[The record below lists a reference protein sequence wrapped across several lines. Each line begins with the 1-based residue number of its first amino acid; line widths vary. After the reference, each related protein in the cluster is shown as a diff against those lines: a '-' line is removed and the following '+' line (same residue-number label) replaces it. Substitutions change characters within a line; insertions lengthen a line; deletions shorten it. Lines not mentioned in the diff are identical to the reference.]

1 MRMNLCAGLRSCLS
15 GLNPPRV
22 MKAAIFFLLIGA
34 VVGAIGWRY
43 YQRTQ
48 NPTTAQRIDHLAD
61 KTRQAASDTQEA
73 VTSKTEDLKLSPENI
88 RQELAQS
95 GRVVRSKVRV
105 VGDRIDDARIIAVLK
120 GKYVV
125 ESNLSALAI
134 SVECRAGAVKL
145 TGSATSPENIGR
157 AITLALE
164 TSGVH
169 NVVSQLV
176 VRN

>member
-1 MRMNLCAGLRSCLS
+1 
-15 GLNPPRV
+15 
-22 MKAAIFFLLIGA
+22 MKSAVFFLLIGA

-48 NPTTAQRIDHLAD
+48 NPTIGQRIDRVAD
-61 KTRQAASDTQEA
+61 KTRQAASDTKEA
-73 VTSKTEDLKLSPENI
+73 VAGKAEDLKLAPKDI
-88 RQELAQS
+88 KDELAQT
-95 GRVVRSKVRV
+95 GRVVRSKARV
-105 VGDRIDDARIIAVLK
+105 VGDRMDDARIVAVIK

-125 ESNLSALAI
+125 DNNLSALAI
-134 SVECRAGAVKL
+134 SVECQEGEVKL

>member
-1 MRMNLCAGLRSCLS
+1 
-15 GLNPPRV
+15 
-22 MKAAIFFLLIGA
+22 MKTALFFLLIGA
-34 VVGAIGWRY
+34 ILGAVGWRY

-48 NPTTAQRIDHLAD
+48 NPTIGQRVEHLAD
-61 KTRQAASDTQEA
+61 KTRQAASDTKEA
-73 VTSKTEDLKLSPENI
+73 VAGKAEDWKLAPDNI
-88 RQELAQS
+88 KDELART
-95 GRVVRSKVRV
+95 GRVVRSKARV
-105 VGDRIDDARIIAVLK
+105 VGDRIDDARIIAVIK

-134 SVECRAGAVKL
+134 TVECRDGAVKL

-157 AITLALE
+157 AISLALE

-176 VRN
+176 VKN